1 LRNRPNYLV
10 TRDARCGSADILRH
24 FLRHRSAAANGN
36 THFDGP
42 GSVNSAD
49 RDTCPSYGMVTVIK
63 QHRQYGRHASLL
75 PEIHLLGELCYRTR
89 IVFTKTNLL
98 ASDANYPGGS
108 FTRSN
113 PTNND
118 GPEGEPCRIP
128 QPTPHHQNLT
138 QERKHPKQMK
148 LIKYR
153 AFK

>member
-1 LRNRPNYLV
+1 
-10 TRDARCGSADILRH
+10 
-24 FLRHRSAAANGN
+24 
-36 THFDGP
+36 
-42 GSVNSAD
+42 
-49 RDTCPSYGMVTVIK
+49 MVTVIK

-118 GPEGEPCRIP
+118 GPEGAPCRIP
-128 QPTPHHQNLT
+128 QPTPHYQNLT
-138 QERKHPKQMK
+138 RRQKTSKANEINKISRVQMK
-148 LIKYR
+148 SWAEQALEKLSR
-153 AFK
+153 LEQRKV